1 MTSADHRAAY
11 LYTVEPKLITMMQQC
26 ASGAKLRTAGPF
38 FRRSIDHVVARVPL
52 PRTIRAQSTIRRR
65 DPIGVYSSP
74 CLDRGAQCNTLWN
87 FTCRR
92 HAPEGDDQFARQRY
106 DHGLSTSAA
115 PLRGPR
121 MEPTKFALF
130 LELEKAP
137 CQLNHA
143 ASNAGI
149 ASASKTLLRL
159 RWPLSSGA
167 PVRPA

>member
-74 CLDRGAQCNTLWN
+74 CLDRGASPVVVMRQKATINLRANATIMVFRIPLRPSEVRAWN
-87 FTCRR
+87 QRTSSLSFWNWRKR
-92 HAPEGDDQFARQRY
+92 HA
-106 DHGLSTSAA
+106 
-115 PLRGPR
+115 
-121 MEPTKFALF
+121 
-130 LELEKAP
+130 
-137 CQLNHA
+137 N
-143 ASNAGI
+143 
-149 ASASKTLLRL
+149 
-159 RWPLSSGA
+159 
-167 PVRPA
+167 